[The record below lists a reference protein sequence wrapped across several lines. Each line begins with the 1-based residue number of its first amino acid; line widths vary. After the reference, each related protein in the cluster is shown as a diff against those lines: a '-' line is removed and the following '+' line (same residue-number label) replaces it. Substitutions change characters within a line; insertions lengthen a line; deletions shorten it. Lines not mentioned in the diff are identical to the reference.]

1 MDIKT
6 LMLSINNIE
15 NIIKFI
21 DNYEHKNNLTT
32 DMFLLNLKN
41 KNNYSYIEN
50 IVYEIAKLQL
60 NMKNEEIDEE
70 NDYIEFWWRNDA
82 NINFYHIDCDE
93 KYREKYK
100 KYKTPYISNILYL
113 NKTNIP
119 TIIFPIEPKAYM
131 YKKFDIDEL
140 FLSFPDIGKLIS
152 FEKSYMHAIISEN
165 ENPNINRPCL
175 MVNIWKNYKP
185 LNVPFFENNEEIMN
199 NTCNINSILPFPTQ
213 KFINYENDIRL
224 TDDMINDILYN
235 YHYKSLEKIYDII
248 NNSNIG
254 ENIKIKIDN
263 KRKINKN
270 FKNKYHIVGDIY
282 KKDECEWLKNIE
294 NINDTVLSYIQY
306 TIQDRILKHIT
317 ETHDNIKEI
326 HFMDAFKNY
335 HHSEHDLCVII
346 CIDNFEIT
354 LDELKKEMKKGDV
367 IYYFNTI
374 FTKNVLIEENNN
386 YICLLFK
393 IYN

>member
-15 NIIKFI
+15 HIIKFI
-21 DNYEHKNNLTT
+21 DNYEHKNNSTT

-60 NMKNEEIDEE
+60 NLRNEEIDEE
-70 NDYIEFWWRNDA
+70 NDNIEFWWRNDP

-119 TIIFPIEPKAYM
+119 TIILPIEPKAYI
-131 YKKFDIDEL
+131 YKNFDIDEL
-140 FLSFPDIGKLIS
+140 LLSFPDIGKLIS
-152 FEKSYMHAIISEN
+152 FDKPYTHAIISNNN
-165 ENPNINRPCL
+165 ENNTKRQCL
-175 MVNIWKNYKP
+175 MINIWKKYKP
-185 LNVPFFENNEEIMN
+185 MNVPFFENKEEIMN
-199 NTCNINSILPFPTQ
+199 NACNINSILPFPTQ
-213 KFINYENDIRL
+213 KFINYEDDIRL
-224 TDDMINDILYN
+224 TSNKINDILYN
-235 YHYKSLEKIYDII
+235 DDYRSLEQIYDII

-263 KRKINKN
+263 KIKINKN
-270 FKNKYHIVGDIY
+270 FKNKYYIINDIY
-282 KKDECEWLKNIE
+282 KEDECEWLKNIE
-294 NINDTVLSYIQY
+294 NINDTVLSYIQH
-306 TIQDRILKHIT
+306 TTQSRIIKHIT
-317 ETHDNIKEI
+317 ENHDNIKEI
-326 HFMDAFKNY
+326 HFMNAFKNY
-335 HHSEHDLCVII
+335 HHHEHDLCVII
-346 CIDNFEIT
+346 FIDNFEIN
-354 LDELKKEMKKGDV
+354 LDDIKKEMKRGDV
-367 IYYFNTI
+367 IYYFNTL
-374 FTKNVLIEENNN
+374 FKKKVLIENNN
-386 YICLLFK
+386 FICLLFK